1 MLFGSE
7 QSSSQV
13 VVGVPTGK
21 HEVITD
27 ETLEEIEHKYPFQ
40 TQIKGDNFSIN
51 TMPVRVSMKRPSEFD
66 DPHKFSKGQVKAI
79 NTGIDL
85 PYTLNRGSRA
95 KTQGMFATD
104 PQRAAINRN
113 EGEQSRK
120 GRIELLKR
128 NQRMKDYLDK

>member
-1 MLFGSE
+1 M
-7 QSSSQV
+7 
-13 VVGVPTGK
+13 
-21 HEVITD
+21 
-27 ETLEEIEHKYPFQ
+27 
-40 TQIKGDNFSIN
+40 
-51 TMPVRVSMKRPSEFD
+51 
-66 DPHKFSKGQVKAI
+66 KAI

-113 EGEQSRK
+113 EGEQARK

-128 NQRMKDYLDK
+128 N